1 MAADADS
8 ADLDAV
14 CPVTV
19 AAVRVADAGC
29 LTVVD
34 AEADTA
40 WLAALVWLFTVVA
53 LDCGLVVAAAEW
65 LTAALADKVTALMLD
80 VAALFCRLTA
90 GSAVLAAAA

>member
-14 CPVTV
+14 CPATV
-19 AAVRVADAGC
+19 AAVRVTDAGW

-40 WLAALVWLFTVVA
+40 WLATLVWLFTVVA

-65 LTAALADKVTALMLD
+65 LTAALADKVTTLLLD
-80 VAALFCRLTA
+80 SVASVCRLTA
-90 GSAVLAAAA
+90 GSSTLAAAA